1 MSKNMRFEELE
12 YLYDLLAISIDEVG
26 SANESLFL
34 SKLCL
39 MLAYHVDDSTVF
51 SNALSVAKSDLNP

>member
-1 MSKNMRFEELE
+1 MSFEDLE

-39 MLAYHVDDSTVF
+39 MLAYHVDDSAVF

>member
-1 MSKNMRFEELE
+1 MRFEELE

-39 MLAYHVDDSTVF
+39 MLAYHVDDSTVV